1 MWQPEHGQQLS
12 PSLFPQGLEEGISQ
26 ITSKSQ
32 DVRRVLVWNFPI
44 DVTFKSTNP
53 YGCESAGALQG
64 HLGGGRGE
72 VPPWPS
78 APSSSLLVPWALAT
92 APSSALLPPGR
103 FPPPP
108 PPPLTRFVDRRQ
120 S

>member
-32 DVRRVLVWNFPI
+32 DVRRALVWNFPI

-64 HLGGGRGE
+64 HPGGGGGRCPQGH
-72 VPPWPS
+72 PLPAPLCPS
-78 APSSSLLVPWALAT
+78 
-92 APSSALLPPGR
+92 PG
-103 FPPPP
+103 
-108 PPPLTRFVDRRQ
+108 PL
-120 S
+120 